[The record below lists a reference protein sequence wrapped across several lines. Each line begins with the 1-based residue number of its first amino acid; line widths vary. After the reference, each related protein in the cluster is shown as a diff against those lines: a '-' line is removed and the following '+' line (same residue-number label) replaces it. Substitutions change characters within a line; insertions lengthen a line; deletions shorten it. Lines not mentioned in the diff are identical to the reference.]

1 MKTEPSHHT
10 KSGALL
16 TAALIFVIGLPSH
29 PHLVQSG
36 SPGPS
41 SVADI
46 PLDCDPDA
54 LPAPQSEQCRM
65 RRRLEGQRLFERE
78 TFGGNGRT
86 CVTCHSRETATFSP
100 GDAQARLAADPND
113 PLFVHDGLDDGIA
126 GTSRIQEHATVRI
139 TLPLPAHLTL
149 QDDPAAT
156 EVTFNRSTPTT
167 KNTPALDPALMVDLR
182 AADLKVQALGAI
194 HEHAQNAIEPTDL
207 ELELIAEFQRTS
219 SRFFSNGRLRKFAET
234 GEPPTLPEGTTESEK
249 RGRLFFIDAPFQPPS
264 AVGACALC
272 HSGPMLN
279 QANVFSTAVFG
290 NPPGARA
297 FSVGV
302 SEANFIGNPT
312 TTFMV
317 HDGLGPAVP
326 VNTPDIGVLMTD
338 PATSPVAAET
348 IPPPF
353 VLQQFGLRLAFFA
366 NIFKTPTL
374 WGVKD
379 TAPYFH
385 DNSAKDL
392 DGMLEQ
398 YDWFFLNF
406 VGGRITLTVQ
416 DKEDIKAFLELL

>member
-1 MKTEPSHHT
+1 MKTELNPHA
-10 KSGALL
+10 KSGGLL
-16 TAALIFVIGLPSH
+16 TAALLLVIGVPSH
-29 PHLVQSG
+29 PHLAQSG
-36 SPGPS
+36 APRRS
-41 SVADI
+41 SFSEI
-46 PLDCDPDA
+46 LLDCDPDA
-54 LPAPQSEQCRM
+54 LPAPQSEQCRL
-65 RRRLEGQRLFERE
+65 RRRLEGQRLFEQE

-86 CVTCHSRETATFSP
+86 CVTCHSRETGTISP
-100 GDAQARLAADPND
+100 EEAQARLANDPSD
-113 PLFVHDGLDDGIA
+113 PLFVHDGLDDGFA
-126 GTSRIQEHATVRI
+126 GTSRILKHATVRI
-139 TLPLPAHLTL
+139 TLPLPSHLTL
-149 QDDPAAT
+149 QHDPGAT
-156 EVTFNRSTPTT
+156 EVTFNRGTPTT
-167 KNTPALDPALMVDLR
+167 KNTPALDPALMLDLR

-194 HEHAQNAIEPTDL
+194 HAHAQNTIEPTDL

-219 SRFFSNGRLRKFAET
+219 ARFFSDGRLKKFAQT
-234 GEPPTLPEGTTESEK
+234 GVPPKLPEGTTESEK
-249 RGRLFFIDAPFQPPS
+249 RGRLFFIDAPFEPPS
-264 AVGACALC
+264 PVGVCALC

-279 QANVFSTAVFG
+279 QANVFSTAVFA

-326 VNTPDIGVLMTD
+326 VTTPDIGVLMTD

-374 WGVKD
+374 WDVND

-392 DGMLEQ
+392 DGMLKQ
-398 YDWFFLNF
+398 YDWFFLN
-406 VGGRITLTVQ
+406 VMGGRITLTVQ
-416 DKEDIKAFLELL
+416 DKEDIKTFLRLL